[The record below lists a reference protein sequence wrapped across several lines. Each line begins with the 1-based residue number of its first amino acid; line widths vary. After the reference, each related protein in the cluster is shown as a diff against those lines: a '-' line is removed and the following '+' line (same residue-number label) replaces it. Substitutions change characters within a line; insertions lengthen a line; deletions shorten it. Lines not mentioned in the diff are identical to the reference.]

1 MDSSAAVTGKSPW
14 NRGVQGRIQSSG
26 IAVYYILRDLMFK
39 DGLYKKLRA
48 QAKLAKGL
56 EGKKVIIQGFGT
68 VGYWAAVYLKR
79 EGAIIQ
85 GVVTGVGS
93 IYNEE
98 GINPEKCLN
107 ALNSYKDAQAA
118 KTGKAAKLAKAIKKI
133 EKIGVFTLDESVMY
147 KRCDILIPC
156 ALEMAIHTGNVDQI
170 KAKLVIEGANGA
182 VSFAAAQYFYSKEIV
197 VVPDILAGT
206 GSLIASYYEYLCN
219 IDKRTQSLTITRW
232 EEKSKLTLLANLQA
246 VFKKANFNVDFEK
259 MTEEYMKGPEEIDL
273 LFGLIETC
281 ITTS

>member
-26 IAVYYILRDLMFK
+26 IAIYYILRDLMFK

-48 QAKLAKGL
+48 QAKLAQGL

-79 EGAIIQ
+79 EGALIQ
-85 GVVTGVGS
+85 GVVTGIGS
-93 IYNEE
+93 IFNET
-98 GINPEKCLN
+98 GINPEKCLE
-107 ALNSYKDAQAA
+107 ALNSYKDATAA
-118 KTGKAAKLAKAIKKI
+118 KTGKAAKLEKAIRKI
-133 EKIGVFTLDESVMY
+133 EKIGVFSQDESVMY

-156 ALEMAIHTGNVDQI
+156 ALEMAIHKGNVHKIQ
-170 KAKLVIEGANGA
+170 AKLIVEGANGS
-182 VSFAAAQYFYSKEIV
+182 VSFAAAQYFRSKDIV
-197 VVPDILAGT
+197 VVPDVLAGT

-219 IDKRTQSLTITRW
+219 IDKRKQSLTITRW
-232 EEKSKLTLLANLQA
+232 EEKSKLTLLANLQV
-246 VFKKANFNVDFEK
+246 VFKRAHFNVDFAK
-259 MTEEYMKGPEEIDL
+259 MTEDFMKGPEEIDL

-281 ITTS
+281 IGTS